1 MVQVRAGISPH
12 QLFLKLAHLPFQ
24 LLYLRAVGLALFE
37 VPDFLVEPFH
47 RLLNALQLPQPHGI
61 AQDAVTEATSHLI
74 RVLAGHVV
82 EVMVDV
88 FHLLEA
94 VALLEEVGVAYHLD
108 AAFEEVAQRVF
119 QGFAQEF
126 IGHRMVARGH
136 DGEMHLVAWR
146 AQLPVDE
153 RHETQ
158 HDVVVVRT
166 GVINHL
172 VVQDVDTTPE
182 LGLHVVDD
190 FLDSF
195 EAQVGDAGATG
206 VVLQVVESQFV
217 GITVED
223 LA

>member
-1 MVQVRAGISPH
+1 M
-12 QLFLKLAHLPFQ
+12 
-24 LLYLRAVGLALFE
+24 
-37 VPDFLVEPFH
+37 
-47 RLLNALQLPQPHGI
+47 
-61 AQDAVTEATSHLI
+61 
-74 RVLAGHVV
+74 
-82 EVMVDV
+82 
-88 FHLLEA
+88 
-94 VALLEEVGVAYHLD
+94 
-108 AAFEEVAQRVF
+108 EVAQRVF
-119 QGFAQEF
+119 QGFAKEY

-153 RHETQ
+153 GHKTQ

-190 FLDSF
+190 FLNSF

-223 LA
+223 LAEAEHGMFGLLEGPWAAFKKFWRGFIKHSMFYLYIMFFIKNVENWRIIISGLRLGLLF